1 MLKPSG
7 PVAFKS
13 SAAPATGTPGPAAA
27 SQIKP
32 ADDTLQRLQARVA
45 DLEAVLGN
53 LIRPDGTV
61 QISSNRRIEISVG
74 GNTLLIEG
82 NGITL
87 RGVGRLELA
96 CANKVVVNSSV
107 VDVSAG
113 QVKLNTGMVTATGM
127 LKAQTVQANTVIG
140 ASYTPGAGNI
150 F

>member
-13 SAAPATGTPGPAAA
+13 SAAPATGTPGPAGAG
-27 SQIKP
+27 QIKP

-113 QVKLNTGMVTATGM
+113 QVKFNAGLVQATGVV
-127 LKAQTVQANTVIG
+127 KAQTVQATNVIG